1 MLYWICPE
9 CGHEC
14 SPAIRECP
22 TCTAPPESAA
32 RASTVQQRAGVSQEL
47 LSLSE
52 SFQSSSS
59 VGLLTPAAA
68 VAVEEPVKA
77 APLAEPKLSRNLAT
91 LDGLILNPARPR
103 RMELMKPAASPVPV
117 RISSPA
123 ARLATTLARDQ
134 FGFQPAGRRPAG
146 DISFQAARAG
156 QPELIAEPA
165 QPLLSRRQSVAFV
178 HATLPVAD
186 HSGMALADLA
196 PLDRAPLKPVV
207 PYRNGQPKPGIA
219 APLDCKAGQPF
230 VLPSQLKVTDDSL
243 ADLLNALKVSA
254 GELDQAGID
263 AIQASFREQP
273 AVGLLPAPEEIV
285 TAPAPPAAQWLIAQ
299 KPKFTPIAPEHAGRA
314 TVTAGPQAPTLAG
327 PSLPPQLVNFE
338 PKNSSLRRNR
348 KRASTWPVSLLLA
361 TIVILGAGA
370 TLQYLSQDRDNKAAS
385 VAVPAQ
391 TIKAAPTPAPRAR
404 VVEEHPAARSVEVA
418 GVRIVSGPN
427 KKPQLQ
433 YIVVNHS
440 ASEIMGLN
448 IHITVRSEEEAGDA
462 PLCTAS
468 SVVASLGPNQS
479 KEIHADVNLSVIPSA
494 MPDWHSFRTEVLIT
508 RQ

>member
-32 RASTVQQRAGVSQEL
+32 HASTVQQRAGVSQEL

-59 VGLLTPAAA
+59 VGLLSPAVA
-68 VAVEEPVKA
+68 VAVEEPVKS
-77 APLAEPKLSRNLAT
+77 APPAEPELSQNLAS
-91 LDGLILNPARPR
+91 LDGLTLQPARPR
-103 RMELMKPAASPVPV
+103 RAELRKPVAAPIPA

-123 ARLATTLARDQ
+123 VAGTAASARKE
-134 FGFQPAGRRPAG
+134 FGFQLAGPTPAGE
-146 DISFQAARAG
+146 ISFQAAPGG
-156 QPELIAEPA
+156 QPQLMEEPA

-178 HATLPVAD
+178 RAELPVMD

-196 PLDRAPLKPVV
+196 PLDRVPFKPVV
-207 PYRNGQPKPGIA
+207 PGRNGQPKQGVA
-219 APLDCKAGQPF
+219 APLDCPAGEPS
-230 VLPSQLKVTDDSL
+230 VLPSQLKVTGDSL

-254 GELDQAGID
+254 HELDQAGVD
-263 AIQASFREQP
+263 AIQASFLEQP
-273 AVGLLPAPEEIV
+273 AVGLLAAPEEIV
-285 TAPAPPAAQWLIAQ
+285 MAPAPPAAQWLLSQ

-338 PKNSSLRRNR
+338 PKSSSLRRNR
-348 KRASTWPVSLLLA
+348 KRISTWPISLLVA
-361 TIVILGAGA
+361 TILILGAGSL
-370 TLQYLSQDRDNKAAS
+370 LQYVMQDRGDTKAAT

-391 TIKAAPTPAPRAR
+391 TIKAAPALHTR

-418 GVRIVSGPN
+418 GVRIVTGPN

-433 YIVVNHS
+433 YVVVNHS

-448 IHITVRSEEEAGDA
+448 IHLTVRSEEEAGDA

-468 SVVASLGPNQS
+468 SIVASLGPNQS
-479 KEIHADVNLSVIPSA
+479 KEIHADVNLSVTPSA
-494 MPDWHSFRTEVLIT
+494 MPDWHSLRTEVLIT
-508 RQ
+508 RP